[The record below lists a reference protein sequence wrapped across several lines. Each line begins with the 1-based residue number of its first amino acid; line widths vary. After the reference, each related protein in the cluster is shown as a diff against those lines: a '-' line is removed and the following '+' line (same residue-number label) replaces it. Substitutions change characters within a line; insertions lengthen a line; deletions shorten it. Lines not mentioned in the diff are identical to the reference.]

1 MFPPLAWQN
10 FLGHSSIR
18 LFITH
23 GGLLGM
29 QEALYHSVPLLA
41 LPFGTDQYL
50 NSAKMRKEGCGLRLD
65 WDTLEE
71 TTLFTSITTIIDNS
85 RLFFIFC

>member
-1 MFPPLAWQN
+1 VFIYLFSQIERSH
-10 FLGHSSIR
+10 FVGHSAIR

-23 GGLLGM
+23 GGFLGM

-50 NSAKMRKEGCGLRLD
+50 NSAKVRKEGCGLHLD
-65 WDTLEE
+65 WDNLDEA
-71 TTLFTSITTIIDNS
+71 TLFTSITSMINNS
-85 RLFFIFC
+85 R

>member
-1 MFPPLAWQN
+1 MIQFI
-10 FLGHSSIR
+10 GHSSIR

-23 GGLLGM
+23 GGFLGM

-50 NSAKMRKEGCGLRLD
+50 NSAKMRKEGCGLRLV
-65 WDTLEE
+65 WDNLVEA
-71 TTLFTSITTIIDNS
+71 TLFSSITPIINNS
-85 RLFFIFC
+85 R

>member
-1 MFPPLAWQN
+1 M
-10 FLGHSSIR
+10 
-18 LFITH
+18 TH

-50 NSAKMRKEGCGLRLD
+50 NAAKMRKEGCGLRLD
-65 WDTLEE
+65 WNDLDEMTLYN
-71 TTLFTSITTIIDNS
+71 SITTIINDL
-85 RLFFIFC
+85 RWLF

>member
-1 MFPPLAWQN
+1 
-10 FLGHSSIR
+10 
-18 LFITH
+18 
-23 GGLLGM
+23 M

-65 WDTLEE
+65 WDNLDEA
-71 TTLFTSITTIIDNS
+71 TLFSSITTIINNS
-85 RLFFIFC
+85 R